1 MSQREAEH
9 LRVLIANERKDRL
22 ALVAPIVAA
31 LGHGVIAREIEVE
44 DVGAVTAR
52 ERPDVA
58 LVGLGESSEHA
69 LQLVEK
75 IVHEAACPVIAL
87 IHAPDP
93 DFVKEASKRGVFAYM
108 TNADTTDWQS
118 SIDIVL
124 RRFTEYH
131 DLEGAFGRR
140 AVTERAKGILMERHS
155 IDEPTAFEMLREHAR
170 STNRKLVD
178 VASAV
183 VDGHRLLPKQ
193 PRARPPRLTG
203 RADRAKRRPR
213 RSAAPRSSTS
223 RSTAYGAVSPRS
235 PRPRR
240 VRTRRRRCRLGRA
253 HGLAAGR
260 ER

>member
-1 MSQREAEH
+1 MSQRETEH

-22 ALVAPIVAA
+22 AIVAPIVAA
-31 LGHGVIAREIEVE
+31 LGHEVIAREIEVE

-69 LQLVEK
+69 LHMVER
-75 IVHEAACPVIAL
+75 IVREAACPVIVL
-87 IHAPDP
+87 IHEPDP
-93 DFVKEASKRGVFAYM
+93 EFVKEASKRGIFAYI
-108 TNADTTDWQS
+108 TDADAKDWQS

-140 AVTERAKGILMERHS
+140 AITERAKGILMERHS
-155 IDEPTAFEMLREHAR
+155 IDDPTAFEMLREHAR
-170 STNRKLVD
+170 SGNRKLVD

-193 PRARPPRLTG
+193 P
-203 RADRAKRRPR
+203 
-213 RSAAPRSSTS
+213 
-223 RSTAYGAVSPRS
+223 SPS
-235 PRPRR
+235 
-240 VRTRRRRCRLGRA
+240 
-253 HGLAAGR
+253 
-260 ER
+260 

>member
-1 MSQREAEH
+1 MSHRETEH
-9 LRVLIANERKDRL
+9 LRVLVANERADRL

-31 LGHGVIAREIEVE
+31 LGHEVIAREVEVE

-69 LQLVEK
+69 LHLVEK

-93 DFVKEASKRGVFAYM
+93 DFVKEASKRGVFAYI
-108 TNADTTDWQS
+108 TDADAKDWQS

-124 RRFTEYH
+124 RRFSEYH

-155 IDEPTAFEMLREHAR
+155 IDEPAAFEMLREHAR
-170 STNRKLVD
+170 SRNRKLVD
-178 VASAV
+178 VASSV

-193 PRARPPRLTG
+193 PHSP
-203 RADRAKRRPR
+203 
-213 RSAAPRSSTS
+213 APMGES
-223 RSTAYGAVSPRS
+223 G
-235 PRPRR
+235 
-240 VRTRRRRCRLGRA
+240 
-253 HGLAAGR
+253 
-260 ER
+260 E